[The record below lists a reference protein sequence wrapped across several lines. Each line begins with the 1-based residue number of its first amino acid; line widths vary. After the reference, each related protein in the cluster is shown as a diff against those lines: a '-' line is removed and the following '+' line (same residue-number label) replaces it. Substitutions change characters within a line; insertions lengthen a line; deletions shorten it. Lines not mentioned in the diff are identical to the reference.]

1 MIVGEQSCIIPGGG
15 RLKEA
20 RKYAIKT
27 PYFGLLLY
35 GTAKLRLTTKPIY
48 NDYKLQFLLPE
59 CPIRG
64 ASKNPGVTKYN
75 GYCHV
80 NDHNDEHNKGKGKMG
95 HMPVLE

>member
-20 RKYAIKT
+20 GKYAIKT

-35 GTAKLRLTTKPIY
+35 GTAKLRLANKSIY
-48 NDYKLQFLLPE
+48 NDYKLRYFLSG
-59 CPIRG
+59 CCIRG
-64 ASKNPGVTKYN
+64 ASENPGITKNN
-75 GYCHV
+75 GYRHV
-80 NDHNDEHNKGKGKMG
+80 NDHNDQHNKGKGKMG